1 MTIKEKIEMQLTLI
15 VLIIIACFLIAII
28 AYTLIYPIIIIVV
41 ENNIALKICEV
52 ISNLLA

>member
-1 MTIKEKIEMQLTLI
+1 MTIKEKIEMLLTLI

-28 AYTLIYPIIIIVV
+28 AYILTYPIIMIVV
-41 ENNIALKICEV
+41 ENNITLKICEV

>member
-15 VLIIIACFLIAII
+15 VLTIIACFLIAII
-28 AYTLIYPIIIIVV
+28 AYILIYPIIIIVV
-41 ENNIALKICEV
+41 ENNITLKICEV